1 MRYALPF
8 PRVPS
13 SVRQAAAAFLSV
25 SLASGAFAAP
35 APQADPVVKK
45 AAPGESTRL
54 SIAHDPLKCLS
65 TDARALV
72 DARVLPG
79 KEMEQSFVFFRASG
93 TEDFYYVVMRPRA
106 PEDVVAELPRPLPGL
121 TGIDY
126 FVQALD
132 RESHP
137 KKTPDYAPPV
147 TDKTVC
153 RDERAVSPGVV
164 GPAAPK
170 PGLTIGLTRAGQ
182 APVPSGFNKDDI
194 AKVILVTGAVVA
206 LSVALASG
214 TGAAAGAGTAAKV
227 GAAAAVKTGG
237 LSTGAIVGIGAGVA
251 AVGVGVAV
259 AASSGGGG
267 DETPANRNP
276 TIGSAT
282 VTPLYGAVPLQVT
295 ASATTSDPDNDPVT
309 VTWNFGP
316 ATATGTNATFTYQTA
331 GTFTVSVTATDG
343 KGGTA
348 TNANVAS
355 VRVDPQGTPQFL
367 GATASWSGDS
377 DLDVRVAGPGGIDV
391 ATQPGGR
398 RLPAA
403 CGTGNRTESVIYQ
416 GTGLPPGTYTLF
428 VKHAATCTGSPSTIR
443 FSYAAQATT
452 GSKCAGL
459 LDVSPAA
466 EVQACTFTFP

>member
-1 MRYALPF
+1 VKYELPF
-8 PRVPS
+8 PTVPS
-13 SVRQAAAAFLSV
+13 SVRQAAAVLLSA
-25 SLASGAFAAP
+25 SLASGALARP
-35 APQADPVVKK
+35 APQADPVVKR

-65 TDARALV
+65 TDTRALV

-79 KEMEQSFVFFRASG
+79 TEMEQSFVFFRASG
-93 TEDFYYVVMRPRA
+93 TADFYYVVMRPRA

-121 TGIDY
+121 KGIDY

-132 RESHP
+132 RESHSRR
-137 KKTPDYAPPV
+137 TPDYAPPV
-147 TDKTVC
+147 TDRTVC
-153 RDERAVSPGVV
+153 RDDRAVAPAQG

-170 PGLTIGLTRAGQ
+170 EGLTIGLTRAGQ
-182 APVPSGFNKDDI
+182 DPVPTGFNKDDI

-259 AASSGGGG
+259 AASNGGDE

-295 ASATTSDPDNDPVT
+295 ASATASDPDSDPVT

-316 ATATGTNATFTYQTA
+316 GTATGTNATFTYQTA
-331 GTFTVSVTATDG
+331 GTFNVSVTATDG

-367 GATASWSGDS
+367 GATASWSGES
-377 DLDVRVAGPGGIDV
+377 DLDVRVTGPGGIDL
-391 ATQPGGR
+391 ATQPGGQ
-398 RLPAA
+398 RLPAG
-403 CGTGNRTESVIYQ
+403 CGTGNRTESVIYR

-428 VKHAATCTGSPSTIR
+428 VRHAATCTGSPSTIR
-443 FSYAAQATT
+443 FSHSVQTTT
-452 GSKCAGL
+452 GGKCAGL
-459 LDVSPAA
+459 LDVSPGA